1 MSRKSESHLNLTL
14 SSKASSLVEALKR
27 SLVTLAFSI
36 SPLLFGQSIH
46 AQEKHA
52 LLIGVSAYPSL
63 KEELQL
69 RGPQNDV
76 VLMRDVLKTQ
86 GFVDTNIRV
95 LANGVASA
103 QGNPTRAAII
113 TEMKAIAQRAKR
125 GDFVYLQ
132 FGGHGSQQ
140 PARPGKVNPEPDGLD
155 EIFLPVDVGQWDG
168 SVGSVQNAIRD
179 EELGEMINAIRA
191 KGAFVWAIFD
201 ACHSGNITRGGSD
214 DETRLRKLEP
224 QTLGIPQRLLDQAQD
239 DAQTRTRGA
248 PQPSNQGEARGAL
261 SSTSA
266 FGAKTSTSPANDS
279 VGGFVFFYAAQ
290 TTETTPEKRLPEG
303 HPDRK
308 PYGVFT
314 FTLAQVLTSNP
325 GISYRQAAERVLQMY
340 SAQNLRTVTPVFEG
354 SAMDAP
360 LFGQKAGEPIR
371 QWRPVA
377 AAKSADGF
385 EINAGTLQQFGPGAI
400 FAVLPN
406 AASKMTEVIGYMR
419 ANQVDV
425 LRTTLVNTAYEGKP
439 ALTEL
444 PRDAVVRVVNSNV
457 SLNLRVSAPA
467 DRPSGASYNN
477 ALKIIEALRANGSDG
492 LKVEWVAA
500 NQPADLRLALS
511 DNQLWFVSPDGAWLK
526 VGINKT
532 PSVRLDD
539 KTEPELRAIVISSL
553 QSIAKASNLFKISG
567 MGSSSGGSGG
577 LSDKLEAKF
586 FVTRASTKK
595 REEISTTQVPVLA
608 AGDRLQLTVK
618 NNHIRPL
625 DVTVLAVDAR
635 YGITLLYPASAN
647 ENNRI
652 HPRDSLPIPGDGA
665 DPIDMNDATSG
676 REAIVI
682 IAVEAQPNSSAV
694 NLGFLEQPSLDAT
707 RGLGTQ
713 TDAITK
719 PVVDL
724 FQDAGF
730 GGDRTRGP
738 ARTQAADRTAIR
750 AFNYVAKG
758 SK

>member
-1 MSRKSESHLNLTL
+1 MSC
-14 SSKASSLVEALKR
+14 ASLVGLFNELKILR
-27 SLVTLAFSI
+27 IQTLVVICF
-36 SPLLFGQSIH
+36 LLGSNMMFVQTVT
-46 AQEKHA
+46 AQDKHA

-86 GFVDTNIRV
+86 GFTDNNIRV

-103 QGNPTRAAII
+103 QGNPTRAAILS
-113 TEMKAIAQRAKR
+113 EMKSIAQRAKR

-179 EELGEMINAIRA
+179 EEIGELINAIRA

-224 QTLGIPQRLLDQAQD
+224 QTLGIPQKALDQAQD
-239 DAQTRTRGA
+239 DAQMRTRGA
-248 PQPSNQGEARGAL
+248 PTATTVGETRGAL
-261 SSTSA
+261 TSSA
-266 FGAKTSTSPANDS
+266 ALGAKTATNPANDG

-314 FTLAQVLTSNP
+314 YTLAQVLTSNP

-340 SAQNLRTVTPVFEG
+340 SAQNLRAVTPVFEG

-360 LFGQKAGEPIR
+360 LFGQKAGEPVR
-371 QWRPVA
+371 QWRPVL
-377 AAKSADGF
+377 AAKSSDGY
-385 EINAGTLQQFGPGAI
+385 EINAGTLQQFGPGAV

-406 AASKMTEVIGYMR
+406 AASKNTDAIGYMR
-419 ANQVDV
+419 ANLVDV
-425 LRTTLVNTAYEGKP
+425 LRTNLVNIAYEGKP

-444 PRDAVVRVVNSNV
+444 PRDAVVRVVSSNV

-467 DRPSGASYNN
+467 DKPSGAGYAK
-477 ALKIIEALRANGSDG
+477 ALKIIEALRASGSDG
-492 LKVEWVAA
+492 LKLEWVAA
-500 NQPADLRLALS
+500 NQAADLRLALS

-532 PSVRLDD
+532 PSIRLDD
-539 KTEPELRAIVISSL
+539 KDETELRGIVIGSL

-567 MGSSSGGSGG
+567 MTGGSGGG

-586 FVTRASTKK
+586 FVTRAATKK
-595 REEISTTQVPVLA
+595 REEISSTQVPVLA

-618 NNHIRPL
+618 NNHTRPL

-652 HPRDSLPIPGDGA
+652 HPRDSLPIPGDSA

-707 RGLGTQ
+707 RGNGVA
-713 TDAITK
+713 TDANSK

-758 SK
+758 AK

>member
-1 MSRKSESHLNLTL
+1 MNNPNQSVIQ
-14 SSKASSLVEALKR
+14 SSKLLCWIIQLVALI
-27 SLVTLAFSI
+27 SFSALANLMFANAVR
-36 SPLLFGQSIH
+36 
-46 AQEKHA
+46 AQDRHA

-76 VLMRDVLKTQ
+76 VLMRDLLKTQ
-86 GFVDTNIRV
+86 GFADNNIRV
-95 LANGVASA
+95 LANGLNSA
-103 QGNPTRAAII
+103 QGNPTRAAILS
-113 TEMKAIAQRAKR
+113 EMKAVAQRAKR

-140 PARPGKVNPEPDGLD
+140 PARAGKANPEPDGLD

-168 SVGSVQNAIRD
+168 SVGAVQNAIRD
-179 EELGEMINAIRA
+179 EELGKLINAIRA
-191 KGAFVWAIFD
+191 KGAFVWAVFD

-224 QTLGIPQRLLDQAQD
+224 SSLGIPQKAIDQAQD
-239 DAQTRTRGA
+239 DAQQRTRGA
-248 PQPSNQGEARGAL
+248 PQATTTDARGGLAG
-261 SSTSA
+261 STNFGKTGSA
-266 FGAKTSTSPANDS
+266 NNEG

-290 TTETTPEKRLPEG
+290 TTEVTPEKRLPEG

-314 FTLAQVLTSNP
+314 FTLAQVLTSSP
-325 GISYRQAAERVLQMY
+325 GISYRQAAERVLQIY
-340 SAQNLRTVTPVFEG
+340 AAQNLRAVTPVFEG

-360 LFGQKAGEPIR
+360 LFGQKAGEPVQ
-371 QWRPVA
+371 QWRPTMV
-377 AAKSADGF
+377 STPSGSF
-385 EINAGTLQQFGPGAI
+385 EINAGTLQQFNEGAVFSI
-400 FAVLPN
+400 LPN
-406 AASKMTEVIGYMR
+406 AAAKPSDVIGYMR

-425 LRTTLVNTAYEGKP
+425 LRTVMSPFAYEGKP
-439 ALTEL
+439 ALAQL
-444 PRDAVVRVVNSNV
+444 PRDAVVRLVNSNV
-457 SLNLRVSAPA
+457 SLTLRVSAPVEKPA
-467 DRPSGASYNN
+467 GNTYSA
-477 ALKIIEALRANGSDG
+477 ALKILDALRNTGSDG

-532 PSVRLDD
+532 PSIRLDD
-539 KTEPELRAIVISSL
+539 KSESELRSIIVGSM
-553 QSIAKASNLFKISG
+553 QSIAKASNLFKIG
-567 MGSSSGGSGG
+567 NMAGGTSRG

-595 REEISTTQVPVLA
+595 REEILSSNVPVLS
-608 AGDRLQLTVK
+608 AGDRLQLTVR
-618 NNHIRPL
+618 NNHNKPL

-652 HPRDSLPIPGDGA
+652 HPRDTLPIPGDSA
-665 DPIDMNDATSG
+665 EPIDMNDATSG

-682 IAVEAQPNSSAV
+682 IAVEAQPNSTAV
-694 NLGFLEQPSLDAT
+694 NLGFLEQPALDAT
-707 RGLGTQ
+707 RGNTTPLT
-713 TDAITK
+713 TEAK
-719 PVVDL
+719 SVVDL

-758 SK
+758 K

>member
-1 MSRKSESHLNLTL
+1 MSRTV
-14 SSKASSLVEALKR
+14 ARR
-27 SLVTLAFSI
+27 SLFTPQ
-36 SPLLFGQSIH
+36 SPLGNKVQRAKGSLAALLFTVLGTLFGNSVL

-52 LLIGVSAYPSL
+52 LLIGVSSYPSL

-76 VLMRDVLKTQ
+76 VLMRDVLRSQ
-86 GFVDTNIRV
+86 GFTDNNIRV

-113 TEMKAIAQRAKR
+113 SEMKAVAQRAKR

-140 PARPGKVNPEPDGLD
+140 PARPGKLNPEPDGLD

-179 EELGEMINAIRA
+179 EELGELINAIRT

-224 QTLGIPQRLLDQAQD
+224 QTLGIPQKALDQAQD

-248 PQPSNQGEARGAL
+248 PQLATTGESRGAL
-261 SSTSA
+261 ASSAALS
-266 FGAKTSTSPANDS
+266 AKTSATPSSDGF
-279 VGGFVFFYAAQ
+279 GGFVFFYAAQ

-314 FTLAQVLTSNP
+314 YTLAQVLTSNP

-340 SAQNLRTVTPVFEG
+340 SAQNMRAVTPVFEG

-377 AAKSADGF
+377 AAKSSDGY
-385 EINAGTLQQFGPGAI
+385 EINAGTLQQFGPGAM

-406 AASKMTEVIGYMR
+406 AASKNSDTLGYMR
-419 ANQVDV
+419 ASQVDV
-425 LRTTLVNTAYEGKP
+425 LRTSLMSVAYEGKP
-439 ALTEL
+439 ALAEL

-467 DRPSGASYNN
+467 DKPTGVGYAK
-477 ALKIIEALRANGSDG
+477 ALKIIEALRNSGSDG

-500 NQPADLRLALS
+500 NQAADLRLALS
-511 DNQLWFVSPDGAWLK
+511 ENQLWFVSPDGAWLK

-532 PSVRLDD
+532 PSIRLDD
-539 KTEPELRAIVISSL
+539 KDEAELRSIVIGSL

-567 MGSSSGGSGG
+567 MTGGSGGG
-577 LSDKLEAKF
+577 LSDKLDAKF

-595 REEISTTQVPVLA
+595 REEISSTQVPVLA

-618 NNHIRPL
+618 NNHTRPL

-707 RGLGTQ
+707 RGNINV
-713 TDAITK
+713 TDVNTK

>member
-1 MSRKSESHLNLTL
+1 MSC
-14 SSKASSLVEALKR
+14 ASLVGLFNELKILKIQT
-27 SLVTLAFSI
+27 LVAICF
-36 SPLLFGQSIH
+36 LLGSNMVFVQAVT
-46 AQEKHA
+46 AQDKHA

-86 GFVDTNIRV
+86 GFTDNNIRV

-113 TEMKAIAQRAKR
+113 SEMKAVAQRAKR

-179 EELGEMINAIRA
+179 EELGELINAIRA

-224 QTLGIPQRLLDQAQD
+224 QTLGIPQKALDQAQD
-239 DAQTRTRGA
+239 EAQTRTRGA
-248 PQPSNQGEARGAL
+248 PTTTTVGETRGAL
-261 SSTSA
+261 TSSA
-266 FGAKTSTSPANDS
+266 ALGAKTSSAPTNDG

-314 FTLAQVLTSNP
+314 YTLAQVLTSNP

-340 SAQNLRTVTPVFEG
+340 SAQNLRAVTPVFEG

-360 LFGQKAGEPIR
+360 LFGQKAGEPVR
-371 QWRPVA
+371 QWRPVL
-377 AAKSADGF
+377 AAKSSDGY
-385 EINAGTLQQFGPGAI
+385 EINAGTLQQFGPGAV

-406 AASKMTEVIGYMR
+406 AASKNTDAIGYMR
-419 ANQVDV
+419 ANLVDV
-425 LRTTLVNTAYEGKP
+425 LRTNLVNIAYEGKP

-444 PRDAVVRVVNSNV
+444 PRDAVVRVVSSNV

-467 DRPSGASYNN
+467 DKPSGVGYAK
-477 ALKIIEALRANGSDG
+477 ALKIIEALRASSSDG

-500 NQPADLRLALS
+500 NQAADLRLALS

-532 PSVRLDD
+532 PSIRLDD
-539 KTEPELRAIVISSL
+539 KDETELRGIVIGSL

-567 MGSSSGGSGG
+567 MTGGSGGG

-586 FVTRASTKK
+586 FVTRAATKK
-595 REEISTTQVPVLA
+595 REEISSTQVPVLA

-618 NNHIRPL
+618 NNHTRPL

-652 HPRDSLPIPGDGA
+652 HPRDSLPIPGDSA

-707 RGLGTQ
+707 RGNGVS
-713 TDAITK
+713 TDANSK

-758 SK
+758 AK

>member
-1 MSRKSESHLNLTL
+1 MFC
-14 SSKASSLVEALKR
+14 ASLVFLLTELKTLRIR
-27 SLVTLAFSI
+27 SLIAS
-36 SPLLFGQSIH
+36 LLLIGSNALFVENVL

-86 GFVDTNIRV
+86 GFADNNIRI

-103 QGNPTRAAII
+103 QGNPTRAAIFS
-113 TEMKAIAQRAKR
+113 EMNAVAQRAKK

-140 PARPGKVNPEPDGLD
+140 PTRPGKINPEPDGLD

-179 EELGEMINAIRA
+179 EELGELINAIRA

-224 QTLGIPQRLLDQAQD
+224 QTLGIPQQAIDQAQD

-248 PQPSNQGEARGAL
+248 PQAPTVGEARGAL
-261 SSTSA
+261 SSSAA
-266 FGAKTSTSPANDS
+266 FGTKTASTPANDA
-279 VGGFVFFYAAQ
+279 VGGYVFFYAAQ

-314 FTLAQVLTSNP
+314 YTLAQVLTSNP

-340 SAQNLRTVTPVFEG
+340 SAQNLRAVTPVFEG

-371 QWRPVA
+371 QWRPIA
-377 AAKSADGF
+377 AAKSSDGY
-385 EINAGTLQQFGPGAI
+385 EINAGTLQQFGPGAV
-400 FAVLPN
+400 FAILPN
-406 AASKMTEVIGYMR
+406 AASKNTEAIGYMR
-419 ANQVDV
+419 ASQVDV
-425 LRTTLVNTAYEGKP
+425 LRTTLLSVAYEGKP
-439 ALTEL
+439 ALAEL
-444 PRDAVVRVVNSNV
+444 PRDAVVRVVSSNV

-467 DRPSGASYNN
+467 DKPNGAGYAN

-500 NQPADLRLALS
+500 NQAADLRLALS

-526 VGINKT
+526 IGINKT

-539 KTEPELRAIVISSL
+539 KSEAELRAIVISSL
-553 QSIAKASNLFKISG
+553 QSIAKASNLFKISS
-567 MGSSSGGSGG
+567 MTGGSGGG

-586 FVTRASTKK
+586 FVTRAATKK
-595 REEISTTQVPVLA
+595 REEITSTQVPVLA
-608 AGDRLQLTVK
+608 AGDRLQLTVR

-665 DPIDMNDATSG
+665 EPIDMNDATSG

-682 IAVEAQPNSSAV
+682 IAVEALPNSSAV

-707 RGLGTQ
+707 RG
-713 TDAITK
+713 DAGAVSANAK

>member
-1 MSRKSESHLNLTL
+1 MSCVSLIGLFNELKLLRRQTL
-14 SSKASSLVEALKR
+14 VVTCFLLGSNVTFVQ
-27 SLVTLAFSI
+27 LVT
-36 SPLLFGQSIH
+36 
-46 AQEKHA
+46 AQDKHA

-86 GFVDTNIRV
+86 GFTDNNIRV

-103 QGNPTRAAII
+103 QGNPTRAAILS
-113 TEMKAIAQRAKR
+113 EMKAVAQRAKR

-179 EELGEMINAIRA
+179 EELGELINAIRA

-224 QTLGIPQRLLDQAQD
+224 QTLGIPQKALDQAQD
-239 DAQTRTRGA
+239 DAQMRTRGA
-248 PQPSNQGEARGAL
+248 PTTSITGETRGAL
-261 SSTSA
+261 TSSA
-266 FGAKTSTSPANDS
+266 ALGAKTATGPANDG

-314 FTLAQVLTSNP
+314 YTLAQVLTSNP

-340 SAQNLRTVTPVFEG
+340 SAQNLRAVTPVFEG

-371 QWRPVA
+371 QWRPVL
-377 AAKSADGF
+377 AAKSSDGY
-385 EINAGTLQQFGPGAI
+385 EINAGTLQQFGAGAV

-406 AASKMTEVIGYMR
+406 AASKNTDAIGYMR
-419 ANQVDV
+419 ADQVDV
-425 LRTTLVNTAYEGKP
+425 LRTNLVNVAYEGKP

-467 DRPSGASYNN
+467 DKPSGASYAR
-477 ALKIIEALRANGSDG
+477 ALKIIEALRASGSDG

-500 NQPADLRLALS
+500 NQAADLRLALS

-532 PSVRLDD
+532 PSIRLDD
-539 KTEPELRAIVISSL
+539 KDEAELRGIVIGSL
-553 QSIAKASNLFKISG
+553 QSIAKASNLFKISA
-567 MGSSSGGSGG
+567 MTGGSGGG

-586 FVTRASTKK
+586 FVTRAATKK
-595 REEISTTQVPVLA
+595 REEISSTQVPVLA

-618 NNHIRPL
+618 NNHTRPL

-635 YGITLLYPASAN
+635 YGITLLYPGSAN

-652 HPRDSLPIPGDGA
+652 HPRDSLPIPGDSA

-707 RGLGTQ
+707 RGNGTA
-713 TDAITK
+713 TDANSK
-719 PVVDL
+719 PIVDL

-758 SK
+758 AK